1 MKKNIV
7 TIIFLFSVIF
17 VTLMFGQDVEGFS
30 YNYNQT
36 DPTGGSGTYFTK
48 ETNGVSVFSALG
60 DFSNAIRDRINNYST
75 TTTKKINNVDTTIVT
90 NGIKNNLET
99 CLTDNPNDKKMC
111 YDTHY
116 KTQLQSIG
124 NNIFTNGAGKNLV
137 DAVNRNTM
145 APANGTLHPDDIR
158 VSNVNHESKR
168 KAISE
173 TNQSNRQIQLDL
185 DRKMNEMLTD
195 KSGIKLESATKQN
208 STMYVGILWTV
219 SAATALYYIFIK
231 I

>member
-99 CLTDNPNDKKMC
+99 CLTNYPNDKKMC

-124 NNIFTNGAGKNLV
+124 NDIFANGAGKNLV
-137 DAVNRNTM
+137 DAVNRNTK
-145 APANGTLHPDDIR
+145 PPTETKDPTDIR
-158 VSNVNHESKR
+158 VTNDEY
-168 KAISE
+168 E
-173 TNQSNRQIQLDL
+173 TTKLHVQNTYNSNRQIQLDL